1 MDTSLL
7 CIALLALLLFA
18 LGFGV
23 SLQRGRT
30 EALIGYP
37 PDPDDAL
44 HKWVRAHANAA
55 EYVPILAL
63 LIWIAGRGDP
73 GTWTVALMIT
83 VTAARFLHAIGMIA
97 FGSLDK
103 ANPARFLGALGTYLG
118 GAALAVGVLMTAL

>member
-1 MDTSLL
+1 MDTSLF

-23 SLQRGRT
+23 SLNRGRS
-30 EALIGYP
+30 EALIGHSS
-37 PDPDDAL
+37 DPDDSL

-55 EYVPILAL
+55 EYVPLLAL
-63 LIWIAGRGDP
+63 LVWIAGRDDP
-73 GTWTVALMIT
+73 GTWTVALMVT

-97 FGSLDK
+97 VGSLDK

-118 GAALAVGVLMTAL
+118 GAALAVGVLRDAL